1 MQYCYGCMK
10 PIETDDHMCGACG
23 FDARAYVVAP
33 HHLPPGTVLHE
44 RYLLGK
50 VLGEG
55 GFGITYVGRDTLL
68 DMKVAVK
75 EFYMNG
81 YVNRNNTVSY
91 EVLAS
96 VGTGSDLFA
105 QNKAKFI
112 EEARVLARFSNEV
125 GIVGIRDFFEEN
137 GTAYMIM
144 DFIEGT
150 TLRTYLEKKGKMP
163 MRDVITI
170 MEPVMHALQ
179 HVHEQNVIHRDISP
193 DNIMITPEKQ
203 IKLLDFGAAR
213 EISKNDAKSLSVI
226 LKPGYAPEEQYRS
239 RGQQGTWTDVYALS
253 ATMYRCISGITPD
266 DAMER
271 MFEDKVKP
279 LHQICACTPAVSSV
293 IMKGLSVR
301 KDGRY
306 QSIRELRKDLERA
319 LDDPNFIVKAG
330 TGRETAPQ
338 KPQQSA
344 GTAPKYVAPQQRVAG
359 KTGPSQPTSQQRVTT
374 PQPQTG
380 NRPVSRQPVQTGQS
394 AAPVRQGTV
403 PQQRTTAPQPRN
415 PQTVPPAARPAA
427 VTAPQ
432 QRPAAPATQPVRPA
446 GQTPQQQNRVPRT
459 PGATQQQ
466 TVQTVNASQP
476 VPAAVP
482 KQPQA
487 QGQRTAQVN
496 QPAGRKKK
504 KWLIPVI
511 IAGALTVLGII
522 GAIVGITSDASKN
535 RKMHAGALPDAVA
548 DYSFCIDDSE
558 YQLPAAFWDFEVQ
571 NWIFV
576 NDDDREKLLAPGET
590 VRGVELE
597 NSEYGLIE
605 VTFHNPTPYTLL
617 MMDTQIEAVSLDS
630 TTLGAAQTVSVFR
643 TGRSSDGSYLFALGS
658 SAKKELKSVFGK
670 PMGGTYLSMID
681 DEHYCRI
688 LTEDK
693 DRITVIEL
701 YNRAED
707 AFDTAAFMDTAPGL
721 IRTSEKGPG
730 LEQDGL
736 PFVLCLV
743 GRDGTLK
750 DYYGFGVRLQE
761 YMDGGFEI
769 QGAPDYL
776 GGRHFTNVQV
786 VDPGSVTLTVTVCNP
801 FDEPLQIGQCFTAC
815 IDGVGVIQ
823 DDSVWLIYDIAND
836 SYIGYVQEKQ
846 DDGKTLTSIG
856 YPILDQTD
864 DELRLQHEKTGA
876 AFWIRRDPGDSENM
890 IKDVN
895 VYALDYVFLNP
906 DAIVERE

>member
-1 MQYCYGCMK
+1 MENDYCYGCMTHT
-10 PIETDDHMCGACG
+10 ENGDHSCGKCG
-23 FDARAYVVAP
+23 YDPVSYVVAP

-81 YVNRNNTVSY
+81 YVNRNNTVSH

-96 VGTGSDLFA
+96 VGTGADLFT

-150 TLRTYLEKKGKMP
+150 TLRTYLERKGKMP
-163 MRDVITI
+163 MRDVIMI

-344 GTAPKYVAPQQRVAG
+344 GTAPKYTAPQQRVAG
-359 KTGPSQPTSQQRVTT
+359 HTGTSQQRVTT

-380 NRPVSRQPVQTGQS
+380 NRPVSRQPVQTGKS
-394 AAPVRQGTV
+394 AVPVRQGAV
-403 PQQRTTAPQPRN
+403 PQQRTTAPQPKN

-432 QRPAAPATQPVRPA
+432 QRHMQTAPQAVKPAASQRPAQTAPQPSRPAVPAAAQQKTPVQPKAPAQQSRITNPQTGVPAQKPSAGTPQQRPAAP
-446 GQTPQQQNRVPRT
+446 VPKT
-459 PGATQQQ
+459 A
-466 TVQTVNASQP
+466 AQP
-476 VPAAVP
+476 VPA
-482 KQPQA
+482 KTTDES
-487 QGQRTAQVN
+487 GNSR
-496 QPAGRKKK
+496 

-511 IAGALTVLGII
+511 AGGAALALVLILII
-522 GAIVGITSDASKN
+522 VIISVSQSK
-535 RKMHAGALPDAVA
+535 KEHTTPV
-548 DYSFCIDDSE
+548 YSA
-558 YQLPAAFWDFEVQ
+558 PAQTQSQEQ
-571 NWIFV
+571 QYTP
-576 NDDDREKLLAPGET
+576 EET
-590 VRGVELE
+590 R
-597 NSEYGLIE
+597 
-605 VTFHNPTPYTLL
+605 
-617 MMDTQIEAVSLDS
+617 IEAEEEKY
-630 TTLGAAQTVSVFR
+630 GM
-643 TGRSSDGSYLFALGS
+643 
-658 SAKKELKSVFGK
+658 SA
-670 PMGGTYLSMID
+670 
-681 DEHYCRI
+681 
-688 LTEDK
+688 
-693 DRITVIEL
+693 
-701 YNRAED
+701 
-707 AFDTAAFMDTAPGL
+707 
-721 IRTSEKGPG
+721 
-730 LEQDGL
+730 
-736 PFVLCLV
+736 
-743 GRDGTLK
+743 GTLERW
-750 DYYGFGVRLQE
+750 VQ
-761 YMDGGFEI
+761 DGGFVMTNGKLAVPLMQPISTYEDLGYKPTAEYTGITVPAMSEQMILMEKNDEQGQWSMLAVARNPYSTDLQLSACVISFIGEPIPTGSESGEADVWILYDGEQEI
-769 QGAPDYL
+769 ASLKDFETLHPEYEKISEDTEAKTTTYMYMADPNGSTALLITL
-776 GGRHFTNVQV
+776 GETDGGFNYITMMNY
-786 VDPGSVTLTVTVCNP
+786 
-801 FDEPLQIGQCFTAC
+801 DEN
-815 IDGVGVIQ
+815 IQ
-823 DDSVWLIYDIAND
+823 DA
-836 SYIGYVQEKQ
+836 
-846 DDGKTLTSIG
+846 
-856 YPILDQTD
+856 
-864 DELRLQHEKTGA
+864 
-876 AFWIRRDPGDSENM
+876 
-890 IKDVN
+890 DV
-895 VYALDYVFLNP
+895 
-906 DAIVERE
+906 

>member
-1 MQYCYGCMK
+1 MTHTENG
-10 PIETDDHMCGACG
+10 DHSCGKCG
-23 FDARAYVVAP
+23 YDPVSYVVAP

-81 YVNRNNTVSY
+81 YVNRNNTVSH

-96 VGTGSDLFA
+96 VGTGSDLFT

-359 KTGPSQPTSQQRVTT
+359 KTGPSQPISQQRVTT

-415 PQTVPPAARPAA
+415 PQTVPPASKPA
-427 VTAPQ
+427 VTTAPQ

-558 YQLPAAFWDFEVQ
+558 YQLPETFRSFEVHDWVFR
-571 NWIFV
+571 NT
-576 NDDDREKLLAPGET
+576 DDSAKLLAPGET

-617 MMDTQIEAVSLDS
+617 MMDSQIEAVSLDI
-630 TTLGAAQTVSVFR
+630 TALGAAQTASVFR
-643 TGRSSDGSYLFALGS
+643 TGQASDGSYLFALGTN
-658 SAKKELKSVFGK
+658 AKKELKSVFGA
-670 PMGGTYLSMID
+670 PVGRTYLSMID

-707 AFDTAAFMDTAPGL
+707 AFDTTAFMDAAPGL
-721 IRTSEKGPG
+721 IYTSETGPG
-730 LEQDGL
+730 LAGDGL
-736 PFVLCLV
+736 PYVLCLV
-743 GRDGTLK
+743 NQDGTLL
-750 DYYGFGVRLQE
+750 DYYGTGVRLQE

-776 GGRHFTNVQV
+776 GGRHTANVLV
-786 VDPGSVTLTVTVCNP
+786 VDPGSVTLTALVCNP
-801 FDEPLQIGQCFTAC
+801 FDEPLEIGQCFIAC
-815 IDGVGVIQ
+815 LDGYGAIQ

-836 SYIGYVQEKQ
+836 SYIGYAQEEQ
-846 DDGKTLTSIG
+846 DDGKTLTGIG
-856 YPILDQTD
+856 YPILDQSNG
-864 DELRLQHEKTGA
+864 ELFLEHEKTQTMI
-876 AFWIRRDPGDSENM
+876 WIRPDPEDIEKL
-890 IKDVN
+890 IREAYI
-895 VYALDYVFLNP
+895 YALDYVMYNP
-906 DAIVERE
+906 DAIVEQE